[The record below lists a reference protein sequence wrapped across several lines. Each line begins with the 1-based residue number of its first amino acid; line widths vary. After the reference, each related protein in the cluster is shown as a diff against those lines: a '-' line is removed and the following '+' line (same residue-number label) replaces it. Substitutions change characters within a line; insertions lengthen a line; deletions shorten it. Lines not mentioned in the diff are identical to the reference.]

1 MLPPIIFGK
10 RKKNENLFPKL
21 GGMGSSAYTNSS
33 PYSSIYK
40 NRIALEG
47 TTRDKIRTG
56 EEVNYKQLQ
65 LQSSARSLE
74 DSESEN
80 KQLVNYS
87 KHRRGMT
94 IKANSNS
101 TALVTSP
108 VKSKKIDIRK
118 HSIEN
123 RSVMIVENQL
133 VPTQADLKQRLSLR
147 LSHKKVPDNK
157 LKSINRY
164 KNTSSVEEKAPKEF
178 RANHNTSMIRPK
190 VDHLDIDDKTIKR
203 YEDVKTSV
211 EEHLKKYEWM
221 IPDVR
226 KKKTDLLKQILGE
239 KSFNDI
245 RFKLERKRLVGEK
258 NNDNKTFIHKANIDL
273 KSNLKNNLRENESP
287 SKSKTKSNDEGL
299 KYKPHKGKIAES
311 YQRLGGLGPN
321 QDEKWTDVQN
331 RRKQMLYFA
340 DTVNQK

>member
-10 RKKNENLFPKL
+10 RKKNGNLFPKL
-21 GGMGSSAYTNSS
+21 GGMGSSEYANSS

-40 NRIALEG
+40 NRIALES
-47 TTRDKIRTG
+47 TIRDKIRTG
-56 EEVNYKQLQ
+56 EETNYKQLQ

-74 DSESEN
+74 DSESET

-87 KHRRGMT
+87 KHRRGVT

-101 TALVTSP
+101 IELVTSP

-118 HSIEN
+118 HSVEN
-123 RSVMIVENQL
+123 RSVMITENQL
-133 VPTQADLKQRLSLR
+133 VPTQVNPKQRLSLR
-147 LSHKKVPDNK
+147 LSNKQVPNNK
-157 LKSINRY
+157 FKSIDRY
-164 KNTSSVEEKAPKEF
+164 KNASSIKEKAPKEF
-178 RANHNTSMIRPK
+178 RSNHNTSMIRPK
-190 VDHLDIDDKTIKR
+190 FDHLDIDEDAIKR
-203 YEDVKTSV
+203 YQDVKTSV

-226 KKKTDLLKQILGE
+226 KKKFDLLKQILGE
-239 KSFNDI
+239 KSFDEI
-245 RFKLERKRLVGEK
+245 RFKLERKRLIGDK
-258 NNDNKTFIHKANIDL
+258 NNDSKPYAHKGTIDL
-273 KSNLKNNLRENESP
+273 KRNLKHGAREEESP
-287 SKSKTKSNDEGL
+287 SKFKSKSKDEDL
-299 KYKPHKGKIAES
+299 NYKPHKGKIAES

-340 DTVNQK
+340 DIVNQK